1 MKRLFTCFLVS
12 LLATQTSFA
21 QCSETDEHKVLLVG
35 DSWAFFMTVDGTL
48 NNVFEKWGHSDK
60 TFYSNITIAENG
72 AVTDDFLI
80 QAKQD
85 EIVAR
90 LNEFPSIEVVHL
102 SIGGNDVLGD
112 WHISFTPQQ
121 NDSLKAVVADRL
133 FQVIDFIKSINPSI
147 RVVWSGYVYP
157 NFEEVIESAAPFQS
171 SHPFYGTW
179 QGMGFPTF
187 LHINNLL
194 NEFSTDVEN
203 YADSDPRVDFFKI
216 PGLMQYT
223 HGQTSP
229 LGVAPGGSYP
239 AYTQPMPYGDPAYP
253 SPKTSMRDY
262 GLTRDCFHLSP
273 RGYFDLI
280 EYQTRKFYH
289 KFLMHDAYFLS
300 ENNTQT
306 GSVSSTA
313 NISSGLKLGENAGE
327 KFSSVLSFN
336 TTTLADSTVSKA
348 SIFLRRESLTGNN
361 PIDGTFEV
369 KVVNGNFG
377 ATIDVE
383 ASDYTAIGTASGT
396 ACRNGSNGGDGHWI
410 RLDLPEQVAYQITN
424 NSATQFIIST
434 PDASGG
440 VVTFSNSSD
449 PEFAPVLDV
458 QYGNNTFSVTEN
470 STQELNVYPNP
481 TTGLVT
487 LDTKG
492 KFVQSIDVLDLLG
505 KTLMLLETKTNT
517 VDISSLPAGT
527 YIMNITTDDGKLS
540 QRIVKL

>member
-1 MKRLFTCFLVS
+1 MKKLFTFILVS
-12 LLATQTSFA
+12 LLANQTSFT
-21 QCSETDEHKVLLVG
+21 QCSETDEPKVLLVG
-35 DSWAFFMTVDGTL
+35 DSWAFFMTVDGTI

-72 AVTDDFLI
+72 AETDDFLTA
-80 QAKQD
+80 AKQD

-133 FQVIDFIKSINPSI
+133 FQVIDFIKSIKPNI

-187 LHINNLL
+187 LQINSLL
-194 NEFSTDVEN
+194 NEFSTDVETF
-203 YADSDPRVDFFKI
+203 ADSDPRVDFFKI

-239 AYTQPMPYGDPAYP
+239 AYTQPMPYGDPSYP
-253 SPKTSMRDY
+253 SPRTSMRDY

-300 ENNTQT
+300 ENNAQT
-306 GSVSSTA
+306 GSVSSTG
-313 NISSGLKLGENAGE
+313 NISTDLKLGESAGE
-327 KFSSVLSFN
+327 RFSTVLSFN
-336 TTTLADSTVSKA
+336 TTSIADSTLSAA

-361 PIDGTFEV
+361 PLSGSFEV
-369 KVVNGNFG
+369 KVINGNFG
-377 ATIDVE
+377 SSVNVE
-383 ASDYTAIGTASGT
+383 AADYSAVGNALGN
-396 ACRNGSNGGDGHWI
+396 ACRFGSNGGDGHWI
-410 RLDLPEQVAYQITN
+410 RLDLPVNIFHSITN
-424 NSATQFIIST
+424 DAPTQFIIST

-440 VVTFSNSSD
+440 VVTFSNSAD
-449 PEFAPVLDV
+449 PELAPVLDL
-458 QYGNNTFSVTEN
+458 QYGNNVFSITEN
-470 STQELNVYPNP
+470 VSQDLKVYPNP
-481 TTGLVT
+481 TTGIVT
-487 LDTKG
+487 IDVKE
-492 KFVQSIDVLDLLG
+492 KSVQSIDVLDLMG
-505 KTLMLLETKTNT
+505 KNIMHVETKINT
-517 VDISSLPAGT
+517 VDISFLPAGT
-527 YIMNITTDDGKLS
+527 YVMNITTTDGKLT
-540 QRIVKL
+540 QRVVKL